1 MTRNKATI
9 EATANTVRGPW
20 DEPSRPS
27 FPVAVPATDPRLE
40 LSENALVVA
49 SQNAFPIVASRK
61 TRRDHLGLAAGG
73 AIALVLGV
81 ATFVSLSSGR
91 HPATSPAASPTAVAQ
106 PQSGLPMPSAVPGRP
121 MAMPPGTA
129 MPATNPQAG
138 AMPGMNH
145 MPGMAPMPG
154 MAQPASPVLV
164 FDGSS
169 APGTEV
175 AIAGPNTPRGAD
187 GAPALLSGA
196 EPGSRGF
203 ASDSSS
209 VRSSKLAE
217 PANTVI
223 QGTLI
228 PAVLETAIDTDIP
241 GYVRAVVSQDVKSF
255 DGSRILIPRSSR
267 LIGEYKGATQAG
279 QRRAYLMWTRLVRPD
294 GVSIALASPAADLSG
309 QAGVGGQVN
318 SHFFSRFGSS
328 ILLSILGGAGGLLT
342 GGASTVIVGGAGQS
356 AASVAA
362 QHDGARGPTIKV
374 HQGEPIRVFTAR
386 DLIFTSDESTA
397 G

>member
-1 MTRNKATI
+1 MTSNRATI
-9 EATANTVRGPW
+9 EATGKTIRGPW
-20 DEPSRPS
+20 DEPRPS
-27 FPVAVPATDPRLE
+27 LPVAVPPTDPRLE

-49 SQNAFPIVASRK
+49 SQNAFPIVATRK
-61 TRRDHLGLAAGG
+61 TRRDNLGLAAGG

-81 ATFVSLSSGR
+81 ATFVSLSSSR
-91 HPATSPAASPTAVAQ
+91 HGTISPAAAPTALAQ
-106 PQSGLPMPSAVPGRP
+106 PQAGLPVAAAIPGRP
-121 MAMPPGTA
+121 MAMPPGA
-129 MPATNPQAG
+129 VPATNPQAG

-145 MPGMAPMPG
+145 MPGMGTMPG
-154 MAQPASPVLV
+154 MAPPAAPVLV
-164 FDGSS
+164 FDGSTPAS
-169 APGTEV
+169 SIV
-175 AIAGPNTPRGAD
+175 ATAGPNSPRQAD
-187 GAPALLSGA
+187 GAPALLGGS

-203 ASDSSS
+203 ASDSTS
-209 VRSSKLAE
+209 VRSMKLAE

-228 PAVLETAIDTDIP
+228 PAVLETAIDTDVP

-255 DGSRILIPRSSR
+255 DGSRVLIPRSSR

-309 QAGVGGQVN
+309 QAGIGGEVN

-328 ILLSILGGAGGLLT
+328 ILLSILGGAGGLVT

-374 HQGEPIRVFTAR
+374 RQGEPIRVFTAR
-386 DLIFTSDESTA
+386 DLIFSEGGA